1 MHETDSLGGTMHLYE
16 AEFDLQLDFGAPDV
30 FERLAAIP
38 QLAGSD
44 EIVPVRFIVS
54 GPSTNG
60 LAGAGTSH
68 CEVGFL
74 AGLPPERHP
83 RPSSI
88 FRFRRRPYE
97 NQGQFSAVFL
107 VPTGIGAEIGGHA
120 GDATPAARTIA
131 AVCDRLIVHPNVVNA
146 ADINEM
152 SPNMLYVEGS
162 VLSRLMMGTVGL
174 CPARSNRILT
184 VIHLHDE
191 DIIVHNAVNAV
202 NAAKAAG
209 GFACSNILAV
219 PKQMH
224 MTAHYSGSGR
234 ATGTVSRFDLLCD
247 LMAQHRSA
255 FDAVAI
261 STVIDVSRELHDTYF
276 EAPKAANESAA
287 GIVNP
292 WGGIEALLTHGLS
305 SIFDVP
311 TAHSPMY
318 EDVDL
323 MNSDADVMEPAKA
336 AEGISVAFM
345 HCIFKGLS
353 ASPRIVTDPSV
364 FGRAGVISAEDV
376 SCLIVPSGCLGLPVI
391 AALHQGIAVI
401 EVHDRTNLMRNALEN
416 LPWADGQ
423 FFQAENHFEAAGII
437 AAMRAGVA
445 HESVRR
451 PLSLTR
457 GSNLLQEEKRMR
469 ALALGRRLG

>member
-1 MHETDSLGGTMHLYE
+1 MHLYE
-16 AEFDLQLDFGAPDV
+16 AEFDVQLDFGAPEI
-30 FERLAAIP
+30 FERLASIP

-44 EIVPVRFIVS
+44 ETVPVRFVVS
-54 GPSTNG
+54 GPSAG
-60 LAGAGTSH
+60 DLASTRTSR

-74 AGLPPERHP
+74 SGLSPDRYP
-83 RPSSI
+83 RPDSI
-88 FRFRRRPYE
+88 FRFRRRQFE
-97 NQGQFSAVFL
+97 NQSQFNAVFL
-107 VPTGIGAEIGGHA
+107 VPTGVGAEVGGHA
-120 GDATPAARTIA
+120 GDATPAARTLA

-152 SPNMLYVEGS
+152 SANMLYVEGS
-162 VLSRLMMGTVGL
+162 VVSRLMMGAAGL
-174 CPARSNRILT
+174 CPVRRNRILT

-191 DIIVHNAVNAV
+191 DIIVHNAINAV

-209 GFACSNILAV
+209 GFACSGILAV

-234 ATGTVSRFDLLCD
+234 ATGTVSGFDFLCD
-247 LMAQHRSA
+247 LIAEHRDA
-255 FDAVAI
+255 CDAVAI

-276 EAPKAANESAA
+276 EAPAAANESAD

-305 SIFDVP
+305 SVFNMP

-336 AEGISVAFM
+336 AEGISVTFM
-345 HCIFKGLS
+345 HCILKGLS
-353 ASPRIVTDPSV
+353 ASPRIVTDPSL
-364 FGRAGVISAEDV
+364 FGRDGVISAEDI

-401 EVHDRTNLMRNALEN
+401 EVRDRANLMRNSLET
-416 LPWADGQ
+416 LPWAEGQ
-423 FFQAENHFEAAGII
+423 FFRAENHFEAAGIV

-451 PLSLTR
+451 PLSLTK
-457 GSNLLQEEKRMR
+457 GSDLLQEAKRKR
-469 ALALGRRLG
+469 APALSRRVG